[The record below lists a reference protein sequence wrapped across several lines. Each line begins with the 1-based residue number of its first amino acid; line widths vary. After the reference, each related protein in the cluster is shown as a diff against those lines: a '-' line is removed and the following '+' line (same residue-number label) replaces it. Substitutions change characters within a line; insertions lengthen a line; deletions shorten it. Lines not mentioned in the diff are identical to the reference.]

1 MVVEKTAMK
10 RTYVDYTYYNTYDLD
25 SAPTKG
31 SAKLLVIPVWFTDSS
46 NFISESKKETV
57 RSDIQAAY
65 FGTEGAVGWHSV
77 KSFYETESQG
87 RLTLE
92 GTVSSWY
99 ECKKS
104 TSTYYTSYDD
114 TMDLVKPAVDWYFS
128 NNTGESRKDYDRDG
142 DGYLDGVMLIYGAP
156 DYSSWGKSSYE
167 NLWAYCY
174 WLQETNYNS
183 KNNPGPNTFFWASY
197 DFMYNSSKASTRTGK
212 SSYGG
217 GDCSH
222 ASLDAHTYIHEMG
235 HVFGL
240 DDYYDY
246 GSPGYCPA
254 AGFSMQD
261 YNVGGHDPYSVMA
274 MGWADPY
281 IPTQSCDITISAF
294 QKNHDLILLTPSWNS
309 YDSPFDEYLLL
320 ELYTPTGLNAF
331 DSTYSYSGNYPK
343 GPNVP
348 GIRLW
353 HVDARLAYCSSL
365 TAAGEPVYKYAQLT
379 TNPAYNAAYGITH
392 AFSNTVGNA
401 DYGSVLGSS
410 YYNYHL
416 LSLVRNSTSESVNT
430 TSLLSSS
437 DLFRNGSSFSMSTYS
452 SQFVKSGKLNSN
464 VSLGWSFSVS
474 LSGTGD
480 NAQATIHL
488 TKA

>member
-1 MVVEKTAMK
+1 MTLVE
-10 RTYVDYTYYNTYDLD
+10 
-25 SAPTKG
+25 SAT
-31 SAKLLVIPVWFTDSS
+31 
-46 NFISESKKETV
+46 N
-57 RSDIQAAY
+57 
-65 FGTEGAVGWHSV
+65 
-77 KSFYETESQG
+77 
-87 RLTLE
+87 
-92 GTVSSWY
+92 
-99 ECKKS
+99 
-104 TSTYYTSYDD
+104 
-114 TMDLVKPAVDWYFS
+114 WYFT
-128 NNTGESRKDYDRDG
+128 NNPSESRKDYDRDG

-156 DYSSWGKSSYE
+156 DYATLGNNDYD

-174 WLQETNYNS
+174 WLQDTSNN
-183 KNNPGPNTFFWASY
+183 NNTNPGPNVFFWASY
-197 DFMYNSSKASTRTGK
+197 DFMYDSSKASVRTGK
-212 SSYGG
+212 SSYGN

-222 ASLDAHTYIHEMG
+222 ASIDAHTYIHEMG

-246 GSPGYCPA
+246 GSNNYSPA
-254 AGFSMQD
+254 GGFSMQD

-274 MGWADPY
+274 LGWADPY

-294 QKNHDLILLTPSWNS
+294 QKTHDLILLTPSWNS

-320 ELYTPTGLNAF
+320 ELYTPTGLNAL
-331 DSTYSYSGNYPK
+331 DSTYRYDSSYPQ
-343 GPNVP
+343 GPNVA

-353 HVDARLAYCSSL
+353 HVDARLAYCTSL
-365 TAAGEPVYKYAQLT
+365 TSQGYPTYAYSKIT
-379 TNPAYNAAYGITH
+379 TNPAYNATYGITH

-416 LSLVRNSTSESVNT
+416 LSLVRNNTSTGVNT
-430 TSLLSSS
+430 TSKLSSS

-464 VSLGWSFSVS
+464 VSLGWSFSVA

-488 TKA
+488 IKG